1 MIEREHLARAPEGP
15 LKRPAG
21 DPWDAHTS
29 AWSLNDDWAQEVP
42 LPDFSLF
49 TEEQITDLLPQSLQ
63 DNFRLSQGYVQLIEL
78 ARTVPSPMLDSMAST
93 VRRGADELRSFDP
106 DFCNAIRILAGAL
119 ENCQAEEA
127 SLIECFHKLQQLHE
141 TFSAKDRDL
150 FLATIQEITEACQP
164 LAK

>member
-1 MIEREHLARAPEGP
+1 MIEREHLARAPESP
-15 LKRPAG
+15 INRPAG

-42 LPDFSLF
+42 LPDFSLL
-49 TEEQITDLLPQSLQ
+49 TEEQISDLLPPALQ

-78 ARTVPSPMLDSMAST
+78 ARTVPSPMLDSMVAT
-93 VRRGADELRSFDP
+93 VRNGANELRSFNP
-106 DFCNAIRILAGAL
+106 DFCNAILLLAGAI
-119 ENCQAEEA
+119 ENCHAEES
-127 SLIECFHKLQQLHE
+127 SLIECFHKLQELFE
-141 TFSAKDRDL
+141 AFSAKDRDL